1 MKKKINSNEVK
12 TDTNPKIITINK
24 NLRVIDESGKIEY
37 ANNLFA
43 QLRASG
49 ELDIFEE
56 RERKKKEE
64 YEKAQ
69 KES

>member
-1 MKKKINSNEVK
+1 MKKKIDSNEVK
-12 TDTNPKIITINK
+12 TDTNPKIITINN

-37 ANNLFA
+37 AFKLFE
-43 QLRASG
+43 QLEASG
-49 ELDIFEE
+49 ELYIFEE
-56 RERKKKEE
+56 RERKRKEE

>member
-1 MKKKINSNEVK
+1 MKKKIDSNEVK
-12 TDTNPKIITINK
+12 TDTKPKIITINN

-56 RERKKKEE
+56 REKKRKEE

>member
-1 MKKKINSNEVK
+1 MKKEIDSNKVN
-12 TDTNPKIITINK
+12 TNITPQIRTLGN
-24 NLRVIDESGKIEY
+24 NLKVIDESGKLEEMTALIT
-37 ANNLFA
+37 

-56 RERKKKEE
+56 RERKRKEE